1 VSAPALR
8 AAIKGLD
15 ARKADEALAAAGRR
29 LGTALAPIVS
39 ALDLREV
46 VLSGPADL
54 LGGALRDAASA
65 TIRKRTMPV
74 VGNDVDLR
82 MTALGEDVVL
92 SGAAVLVLSG
102 QLGVS

>member
-1 VSAPALR
+1 MSAPALR
-8 AAIKGLD
+8 AAIEGLD
-15 ARKADEALAAAGRR
+15 EQQANAALAAAGRR
-29 LGTALAPIVS
+29 LGIALAPVVS
-39 ALDLREV
+39 ALDLREI

-54 LGGALRDAASA
+54 LGGALRDAAIVA
-65 TIRKRTMPV
+65 IRKRTMPV

-82 MTALGEDVVL
+82 MAVLGEDVVL